1 MTEIKPLKELGRDY
15 VLQVLRA
22 TRGDVDQ
29 ASRILG
35 ITVAALRRRMKE
47 YGLQVEVTGE
57 SPIDGRQRDPPKEL

>member
-1 MTEIKPLKELGRDY
+1 MTEIKPLKELGKDY

-35 ITVAALRRRMKE
+35 ITVAMLRRRMKE
-47 YGLQVEVTGE
+47 YGLEVEPTPAG
-57 SPIDGRQRDPPKEL
+57 SKSGRQRDPPGES